1 MNLVSIQIKKT
12 IKIATDIK
20 YVLGSSE
27 IIIYG
32 KTNKGKTWEY
42 RS

>member
-1 MNLVSIQIKKT
+1 MSIEIKKT
-12 IKIATDIK
+12 NKIATDIK

-27 IIIYG
+27 LLIYG